1 MNGEPLSSGLY
12 ILIILLYSVCA
23 IATFYCLLT
32 GFYVVVNP
40 EQYTIFHFL
49 KDHWKRV
56 LIALIPIALIF
67 WCTASY
73 SAVYCKVAYES
84 YSPDH
89 GYYYHKMS
97 LFLPVCANVGAW
109 SYGALP
115 EGAVPGLT
123 LGNNTFDGE
132 RVILRSSLAGY
143 LLGIS
148 AIISAVS
155 NYIFFISREKH
166 RQIEISES

>member
-1 MNGEPLSSGLY
+1 MNGEPLSSGMY

-40 EQYTIFHFL
+40 ERYTIFHFL
-49 KDHWKRV
+49 KDYWKRV
-56 LIALIPIALIF
+56 LITLIPIALIF
-67 WCTASY
+67 WFTASY

-84 YSPDH
+84 YSPDR

-97 LFLPVCANVGAW
+97 LFLPVCANVGSW

-115 EGAVPGLT
+115 QSAVPGLT
-123 LGNNTFDGE
+123 WGRATFDGE
-132 RVILRSSLAGY
+132 RVILRSSLAAY

-148 AIISAVS
+148 GIISLVG
-155 NYIFFISREKH
+155 NYLVFISREKH
-166 RQIEISES
+166 RQIEISEE